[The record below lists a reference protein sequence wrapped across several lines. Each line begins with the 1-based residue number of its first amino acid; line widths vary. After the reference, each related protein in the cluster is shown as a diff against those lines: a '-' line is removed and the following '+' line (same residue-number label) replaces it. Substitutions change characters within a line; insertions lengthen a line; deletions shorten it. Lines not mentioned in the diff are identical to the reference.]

1 MKITKDYLRKVIK
14 ESIQEAVGDE
24 YGPDDELDAGPDRG
38 YTKIPGLAP
47 LSDPSGG
54 ANRFKE
60 PSGQKVFTVS
70 KEGVLMGVY
79 MDKAAALAAG
89 KKAGAT
95 VKSVPVGK
103 PLRQAGEGSGAVIY
117 SPERY

>member
-1 MKITKDYLRKVIK
+1 MKITRDYLRKVIK
-14 ESIQEAVGDE
+14 ESIQEAAGEE
-24 YGPDDELDAGPDRG
+24 YGPDDELDVDDGRG

-47 LSDPSGG
+47 MSDPGGG

-60 PSGQKVFTVS
+60 PSGKKVFTVT
-70 KEGVLMGVY
+70 KDGVLMGVY
-79 MDKAAALAAG
+79 MDKSAALAAG

-117 SPERY
+117 TPERY